1 MDSILEYDC
10 ERKQITPTKTTQRL
24 WRHAVPSATCWT
36 AASLLRGIECW
47 RNKTCQPTRSPDRA
61 YEASPSALDTHTPS
75 VNTRRISL
83 DRHVG
88 IDSAHARPLGSIL
101 QNHVFCQQ
109 VRFTGGILRSPSIF
123 IIAASLYEVAFRGLY
138 RLLPI
143 PLNPRYPSFHENP
156 SWISAT

>member
-1 MDSILEYDC
+1 MSANKSH
-10 ERKQITPTKTTQRL
+10 RRRQR
-24 WRHAVPSATCWT
+24 SACGGMQCLLRL
-36 AASLLRGIECW
+36 AGRLASLLRGIECW

-143 PLNPRYPSFHENP
+143 PLNPRYPLFP
-156 SWISAT
+156 